1 MQWRRPRP
9 DRQPRATH
17 QTWELL
23 RSLEARVRADF
34 RRPALFGAVALA
46 GLVTGHQFGGLQA
59 GDTRARLIVY
69 GCAAAVAIFGVSAAR
84 STGTQVA
91 RLIVT
96 RGGAS
101 PAASLRIAVLLTGY
115 VITLAAVL
123 DLLALPVHYFV
134 GGTVIAVVLGVAA
147 QQVLGN
153 LFAGLVLLFAR
164 PYKPGEYIR
173 IRSGSLGGPHEGT
186 VSMLGLLY
194 TTIASADGDINVPNS
209 ALLAAAVGPVN
220 APEASGSIQPD
231 GSDPGAGGART
242 TDASASTASADGLG
256 LHDEAGGPPDDRTT
270 SPKSDHIG

>member
-9 DRQPRATH
+9 DREPRATH
-17 QTWELL
+17 QTWDLL
-23 RSLEARVRADF
+23 RTLEARVRADF

-46 GLVTGHQFGGLQA
+46 GLVTGHQVGGLQA
-59 GDTRARLIVY
+59 GNTRARLIVY
-69 GCAAAVAIFGVSAAR
+69 GCAVAVAVFGVSAAR
-84 STGTQVA
+84 STGNQVA
-91 RLIVT
+91 RLLAV

-173 IRSGSLGGPHEGT
+173 IRSGALGGPHEGT
-186 VSMLGLLY
+186 VTMLGLLY
-194 TTIASADGDINVPNS
+194 TTIASTDGDINIPNS
-209 ALLAAAVGPVN
+209 ALLAAAVGPVP
-220 APEASGSIQPD
+220 APEPTQADRPD
-231 GSDPGAGGART
+231 KPDSAADETGTTIAATDGVPIGGG
-242 TDASASTASADGLG
+242 DAV
-256 LHDEAGGPPDDRTT
+256 
-270 SPKSDHIG
+270 